1 MGRKYKL
8 NQKKFLRVLL
18 FIIIDLI
25 SVYTF
30 IWIAYLIRLFIGE
43 MGWFKTLTTDYWGYY
58 AMHSLW
64 MGASLTLFA
73 IYEGLYTKRHI
84 FIEEARTIV
93 RMVSLWGLMI
103 VVVLALSKEMENFS
117 RIIMI
122 SIYFL
127 SLIGIPLVHYFGK
140 RLLIYW
146 GFYSSPMLIIGAG
159 EAGTA
164 TAKGILAHPY
174 LGYDLVGFLDDDHRK
189 SNQMLTVGD
198 RHLPVFGTLE
208 SMEYIIKEYKIRS
221 VAVAMPS
228 LPTDKLTEV
237 INRVHHLVRRI
248 MVVPNIKGVS
258 LTNTELHYLFD
269 QQMFM
274 LKLSNNLDSYSNSL
288 IKRIFDIVV
297 SILMLPV
304 LLPLIGIIGIMIKFE
319 SPGPILFTHDRVGK
333 NGCTIP
339 IFKFRSMFR
348 DSKERLE
355 KILANDPEAKIEW
368 ETNFKLKNDPRVTN
382 IGAFLRKTSLDELPQ
397 IFNVLIGQMSLVGP
411 RPVVQEEIDKYY
423 GDDADY
429 YQMVLP
435 GITGLWQVNGRSE
448 TSYEYRVG
456 IDTWYVLNWSLWLD
470 IVILFKTVKVVL
482 KRDGAY

>member
-1 MGRKYKL
+1 L

-18 FIIIDLI
+18 FIIIDFI
-25 SVYTF
+25 SIYV
-30 IWIAYLIRLFIGE
+30 IACVAYFTRLFIGNV
-43 MGWFKTLTTDYWGYY
+43 GWLKPLTTDYWEYY
-58 AMHSLW
+58 ALHSIW
-64 MGASLTLFA
+64 MAASLALFA
-73 IYEGLYTKRHI
+73 MYEGLYTKRHI

-103 VVVLALSKEMENFS
+103 IVVLALSKEMANFS
-117 RIIMI
+117 RIIMLT
-122 SIYFL
+122 IYLL
-127 SLIGIPLVHYFGK
+127 SLVFIPLVHYFGK
-140 RLLIYW
+140 RFLIHF
-146 GFYSSPMLIIGAG
+146 GFYSSPMLILGAG
-159 EAGTA
+159 EAGIA
-164 TAKGILAHPY
+164 TAKGIIAHPY
-174 LGYDLVGFLDDDHRK
+174 LGYDLVGFLDDDPHK
-189 SNQMLTVGD
+189 SNQMLTVGNS
-198 RHLPVFGTLE
+198 HLPIYGTLNK
-208 SMEYIIKEYKIRS
+208 MEEVIKDLNIRS

-228 LPTDKLTEV
+228 LPTDKLTEI

-248 MVVPNIKGVS
+248 MVIPNVKGVS

-319 SPGPILFTHDRVGK
+319 SPGPVLFTHDRVGK
-333 NGCTIP
+333 NGYTVP
-339 IFKFRSMFR
+339 ILKFRSMFR

-355 KILANDPEAKIEW
+355 KILANDSEAKAEW
-368 ETNFKLKNDPRVTN
+368 ETNFKLKNDPRVTKV
-382 IGAFLRKTSLDELPQ
+382 GAFLRKTSLDELPQ

-429 YQMVLP
+429 YHMVLP